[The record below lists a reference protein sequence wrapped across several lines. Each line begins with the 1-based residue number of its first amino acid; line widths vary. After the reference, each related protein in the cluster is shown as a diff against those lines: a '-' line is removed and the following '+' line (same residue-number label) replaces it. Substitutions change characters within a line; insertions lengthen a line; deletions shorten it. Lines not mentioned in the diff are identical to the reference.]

1 VYVQATI
8 QVVTCTTN
16 NVLTTLFSYIYF
28 IYHYNT
34 IKNVLLKKY
43 TIILLEIEESV
54 SFVQYGKQKQREIW
68 MARTVERWK
77 ERAATVPAW
86 RMAWWCSKV
95 SALVNTSPHCGHAHS
110 SLGLGY
116 RLTIN
121 HPLITVSFGAITS
134 HHIMITLII
143 IQLKSSIV

>member
-1 VYVQATI
+1 MYVQATI

-43 TIILLEIEESV
+43 TIILSEIEESV

-68 MARTVERWK
+68 MARTVDLHGEWPGGAPR
-77 ERAATVPAW
+77 
-86 RMAWWCSKV
+86 
-95 SALVNTSPHCGHAHS
+95 
-110 SLGLGY
+110 Y
-116 RLTIN
+116 R
-121 HPLITVSFGAITS
+121 PW
-134 HHIMITLII
+134 
-143 IQLKSSIV
+143 